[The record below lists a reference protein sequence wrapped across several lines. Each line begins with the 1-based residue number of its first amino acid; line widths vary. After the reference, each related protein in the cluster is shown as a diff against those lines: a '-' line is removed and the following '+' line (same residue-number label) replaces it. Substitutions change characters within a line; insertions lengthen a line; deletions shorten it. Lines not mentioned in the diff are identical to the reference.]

1 MDEFVPMDEK
11 SSETDWNFADIC
23 EAVAQRVP
31 DRPAQTQGGRVI
43 TWREL
48 DCRVN
53 ALAADFLEAGLT
65 HQSKVVCYLHNC
77 PEYLETMVA
86 AFKVAMVPVNL
97 NFRYGAEEIL
107 YLLDNADAE
116 AVVFHATFTD
126 LVDSVREKLPQVRR
140 WYVVADDSGAEPS
153 WATPYEA
160 LVATGSLTPPATPWG
175 RTGDDL
181 LLLYTGG
188 TTGMPKGV
196 MWRQDDL
203 FNALGAGGSAV
214 FGTPPAAHLEEL
226 TARIDPAAARGQV
239 LIPACPLM
247 HGTGQF
253 SALKSMA
260 VGGMIVSLTSRRF
273 DVDELLTTIE
283 RHRATDVII
292 VGEAFA
298 GPILSALEATP
309 GKHDLSSL
317 ALIVSSGATWGQE
330 SKDGILRHIPQA
342 LVFDSYGSSEAIG
355 LGGSVSSG
363 ANGTQQTARFVI
375 GPRAGVF
382 TEDGRRVEPGSGEKG
397 LVSVGGFIPLGYYK
411 DEAKTAATFHTFE
424 GRRWSVPG
432 DWATVNEDGTVSLLG
447 RGSLCINTGGE
458 KVFPEEVEIALR
470 THPAVRDAVAVGV
483 PNDRF
488 GEAVC
493 AIVETEG
500 GATVTLPDIN
510 EYVKSKLAAYKAPR
524 HLVVVD
530 TIGRAPNGKAD
541 YKKLKRTALERLGV

>member
-23 EAVAQRVP
+23 EAIARRVP
-31 DRPAQTQGGRVI
+31 ERPAQTQGGRVI

-53 ALAADFLEAGLT
+53 ALAADLLEAGLT

-77 PEYLETMVA
+77 PEYLETMMA

-97 NFRYGAEEIL
+97 NFRYGAEEVL

-116 AVVFHATFTD
+116 AVVFHATYTD
-126 LVDSVREKLPQVRR
+126 LVESVREKLPQVRR

-153 WATPYEA
+153 WATPYA
-160 LVATGSLTPPATPWG
+160 AAVATGSPTPPATPWG

-181 LLLYTGG
+181 LFLYTGG

-226 TARIDPAAARGQV
+226 MARIDPTAARGQV

-253 SALKSMA
+253 SALKSVA
-260 VGGMIVSLTSRRF
+260 VGGTIVSLTSRRF
-273 DVDELLTTIE
+273 DVDELLSTIE

-292 VGEAFA
+292 VGQAFA
-298 GPILSALEATP
+298 VPILDALEATP
-309 GKHDLSSL
+309 GKYDLSSL
-317 ALIVSSGATWGQE
+317 ALIVSSGTMWGQE

-342 LVFDSYGSSEAIG
+342 LVYDSYGSSEAG
-355 LGGSVSSG
+355 SLGASVSG
-363 ANGTQQTARFVI
+363 ANGTEQTARFVI
-375 GPRAGVF
+375 GPRSAVF

-397 LVSVGGFIPLGYYK
+397 LLSVGGFIPLGYYK

-432 DWATVNEDGTVSLLG
+432 DWATVNEDGTVNLLG

-470 THPAVRDAVAVGV
+470 THPAIRDAVAVGI

-493 AIVETEG
+493 AVVETEG
-500 GATVTLPDIN
+500 GATVTLPDVN
-510 EYVKSKLAAYKAPR
+510 AYVKSKLAAYKAPR

-530 TIGRAPNGKAD
+530 TIGRAANGKVD
-541 YKKLKRTALERLGV
+541 YRELKRTALERLGA

>member
-31 DRPAQTQGGRVI
+31 ERPAQTQGGRVI

-116 AVVFHATFTD
+116 AVVFHATYTD
-126 LVDSVREKLPQVRR
+126 LVESVREKLPQVRR

-153 WATPYEA
+153 WATPYA
-160 LVATGSLTPPATPWG
+160 AVVATGSPTPPATPWG

-203 FNALGAGGSAV
+203 FNALGAGGSTV

-260 VGGMIVSLTSRRF
+260 VGGTIVSLTSRRF

-292 VGEAFA
+292 VGEAFG
-298 GPILSALEATP
+298 GPILDALEATP
-309 GKHDLSSL
+309 GKYDLSSL
-317 ALIVSSGATWGQE
+317 ALIVSSGAMWGQQ

-355 LGGSVSSG
+355 LGGSVSG
-363 ANGTQQTARFVI
+363 ANGTEQTARFVI

-382 TEDGRRVEPGSGEKG
+382 TEDGRRVEPGSGKKG
-397 LVSVGGFIPLGYYK
+397 LMSVGGFIPLGYYK

-432 DWATVNEDGTVSLLG
+432 DWATVNEDGTVNLLG

-470 THPAVRDAVAVGV
+470 THPAIRDAVAVGI

-541 YKKLKRTALERLGV
+541 YRKLKRTALERLGA

>member
-1 MDEFVPMDEK
+1 MDEFAPMDEK

-31 DRPAQTQGGRVI
+31 ERPAQTQGGRVI

-53 ALAADFLEAGLT
+53 ALAANFLEAGLT

-77 PEYLETMVA
+77 PEYLESMMA

-97 NFRYGAEEIL
+97 NFRYGAEEVL

-116 AVVFHATFTD
+116 AVVFHATYTD

-153 WATPYEA
+153 WATPYA
-160 LVATGSLTPPATPWG
+160 AAVGTGSPTPPATPWG

-181 LLLYTGG
+181 LFLYTGG

-253 SALKSMA
+253 SALKSVA
-260 VGGMIVSLTSRRF
+260 VGGTIVSLTSRRF
-273 DVDELLTTIE
+273 DVDELLTTIK
-283 RHRATDVII
+283 RHRATDVVI

-298 GPILSALEATP
+298 GPILDALEATP
-309 GKHDLSSL
+309 GKYDLSSL
-317 ALIVSSGATWGQE
+317 ALIVSSGAMWGQE
-330 SKDGILRHIPQA
+330 SKDCILRHIPQA
-342 LVFDSYGSSEAIG
+342 LVFDSYGSSEAG
-355 LGGSVSSG
+355 SLGASVSG
-363 ANGTQQTARFVI
+363 ANGTEQTARFVI
-375 GPRAGVF
+375 GPRSAVF

-411 DEAKTAATFHTFE
+411 DETKTAATFRTFE

-432 DWATVNEDGTVSLLG
+432 DWATVNEDRTVNLLG

-470 THPAVRDAVAVGV
+470 THPAIRDAVAVGI

-510 EYVKSKLAAYKAPR
+510 EYVKLKLAAYKAPR

-530 TIGRAPNGKAD
+530 TIGRAANGKVD
-541 YKKLKRTALERLGV
+541 YRKLKRTALERLGA

>member
-31 DRPAQTQGGRVI
+31 ERPAQTQGGRVI

-53 ALAADFLEAGLT
+53 ALAVDFLEAGLT

-77 PEYLETMVA
+77 PEYLETMMA

-97 NFRYGAEEIL
+97 NFRYGAEEVL

-116 AVVFHATFTD
+116 AVVFHATYTD
-126 LVDSVREKLPQVRR
+126 LVESVREKLPQVRR

-153 WATPYEA
+153 WATPYA
-160 LVATGSLTPPATPWG
+160 AVVATGSPTPPATPWR

-203 FNALGAGGSAV
+203 FNALGAGGSTV

-226 TARIDPAAARGQV
+226 TARIDPAAGRGQV

-260 VGGMIVSLTSRRF
+260 VGGTIVSLTSRRF

-292 VGEAFA
+292 VGQAFA
-298 GPILSALEATP
+298 GPILDALEATP
-309 GKHDLSSL
+309 GKYDLSSL

-330 SKDGILRHIPQA
+330 SKDGILRHIPQT

-355 LGGSVSSG
+355 LGGSVSG
-363 ANGTQQTARFVI
+363 ANGTEQTARFVI

-432 DWATVNEDGTVSLLG
+432 DWATVNEDGTVNLLG

-470 THPAVRDAVAVGV
+470 THPAIRDAVAVGI

-541 YKKLKRTALERLGV
+541 YRKLKRTAVERLGA

>member
-1 MDEFVPMDEK
+1 MDEFVPMDEE

-23 EAVAQRVP
+23 EAVARRVP
-31 DRPAQTQGGRVI
+31 ERPAQKQGGRVI

-53 ALAADFLEAGLT
+53 ALAADFLQAGLT

-77 PEYLETMVA
+77 PEYLETMMA

-97 NFRYGAEEIL
+97 NFRYGTEEIL

-126 LVDSVREKLPQVRR
+126 LVDSVREKLPHVRR

-181 LLLYTGG
+181 LMLYSGG

-203 FNALGAGGSAV
+203 FNALGAGGSTV
-214 FGTPPAAHLEEL
+214 FGMPPAAHLEEL
-226 TARIDPAAARGQV
+226 TARIDPAAPGQV

-260 VGGMIVSLTSRRF
+260 VGGTIVSLTSRRL
-273 DVDELLTTIE
+273 DVDELLATIE

-292 VGEAFA
+292 VGQAFA
-298 GPILSALEATP
+298 GPILDALEASP
-309 GKHDLSSL
+309 GKYDLSSL
-317 ALIVSSGATWGQE
+317 TLIVSSGAMWGQE

-355 LGGSVSSG
+355 LGGSVSS
-363 ANGTQQTARFVI
+363 ANGTEQTARFVI

-382 TEDGRRVEPGSGEKG
+382 TEDGRRVKPGSGEKG
-397 LVSVGGFIPLGYYK
+397 LVSVGGIIPLGYYK
-411 DEAKTAATFHTFE
+411 DEAKTAATFRTFE

-432 DWATVNEDGTVSLLG
+432 DWATVNEDGTVNLLG

-470 THPAVRDAVAVGV
+470 THPAIRDAVAVGI

-530 TIGRAPNGKAD
+530 TIGRAPNGKVD
-541 YKKLKRTALERLGV
+541 YRRLKRTALECLGA